1 MNSNL
6 LAFLCKALVY
16 MISLFLSFY
25 AMKSFSFEKLI
36 KKNHVQEAQLL
47 YALLVIALAYL
58 VGQFFLGF
66 LYFV

>member
-25 AMKSFSFEKLI
+25 AMKSFNFENLI

>member
-25 AMKSFSFEKLI
+25 AMKSFNFEKLI